1 MKKLLIL
8 CLLLAL
14 CSPAFCQTNDNDAIK
29 KVINNMFDSMRSGDT
44 LSLRNTFADGMVI
57 QHIQSAK
64 DRPDSLVITQG
75 DVFIRRIG
83 TPHKDV
89 YDERITFGEVSI
101 NNNLAMVWAPYK
113 FYFGKKFSHCGI
125 DVFQL
130 MKTNVGWKIV
140 SVFYNVRTGNCPD

>member
-1 MKKLLIL
+1 MKKLLTL
-8 CLLLAL
+8 CLLSAL
-14 CSPAFCQTNDNDAIK
+14 YLPAFCQTNDNDAIK

-44 LSLRNTFADGMVI
+44 VALRNTFADGMVL
-57 QHIQSAK
+57 QSINSKK
-64 DRPDSLVITQG
+64 DKPDSLVVMKANEFVKI
-75 DVFIRRIG
+75 IG
-83 TPHKDV
+83 TPHKDI